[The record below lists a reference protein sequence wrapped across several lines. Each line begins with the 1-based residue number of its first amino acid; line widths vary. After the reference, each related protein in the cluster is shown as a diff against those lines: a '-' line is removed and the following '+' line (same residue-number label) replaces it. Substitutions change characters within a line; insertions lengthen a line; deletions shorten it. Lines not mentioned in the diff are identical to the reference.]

1 MTTTALLDIRIPK
14 KSIEG
19 YPDPTC
25 YKALKEIERRVR
37 VPAVGL
43 RAAHAVEKCGQGL
56 GAAVEGAEADH
67 LADDG
72 DETGDDHGRRY
83 VHLDGGHDERGED
96 DEEDERGEREGA

>member
-1 MTTTALLDIRIPK
+1 MTTTALLDIGIPK
-14 KSIEG
+14 KNIEG

-43 RAAHAVEKCGQGL
+43 RAAH
-56 GAAVEGAEADH
+56 AVEGAEADH

-83 VHLDGGHDERGED
+83 VHLDGGHDERGER
-96 DEEDERGEREGA
+96 EERVEGGDVLRLRLGLVLAC